1 MQSLINRVRRR
12 PEQRLIMYFFSKVYP
27 LIRIVRQTTTTTTTT
42 GCCAGPNLEIY
53 VFCESAPLCRSRLS
67 FTRYTLGWALVGF
80 AGGIKEALVPELPN
94 WVKWES
100 GTREE
105 QHGAEPMA
113 LTKYHPASLSTGSCV
128 PLLKT
133 PEYGATKNY
142 RIEIY
147 LACPRGEGWRNG
159 GTTLLLIANPWA
171 TTGALVLC
179 VLYPG
184 SKWTGVKYSTVR
196 NYFFYLN

>member
-1 MQSLINRVRRR
+1 MQSLINCVRRRR
-12 PEQRLIMYFFSKVYP
+12 PEQRLIMYFFSKVCP
-27 LIRIVRQTTTTTTTT
+27 LIRIVRQTTTTTTAKLV

-53 VFCESAPLCRSRLS
+53 VFCESAPLCCSRLS
-67 FTRYTLGWALVGF
+67 FTRFTLGWALVGF
-80 AGGIKEALVPELPN
+80 SGGIKEALVPELPN
-94 WVKWES
+94 WVKWEG

-113 LTKYHPASLSTGSCV
+113 LTKYHPASLSTSSCV

-147 LACPRGEGWRNG
+147 LA
-159 GTTLLLIANPWA
+159 
-171 TTGALVLC
+171 
-179 VLYPG
+179 YPG
-184 SKWTGVKYSTVR
+184 GVRWRTVGQHSC
-196 NYFFYLN
+196 